1 MNDRAA
7 MTMLR
12 LAACLLALALPA
24 VAAAED
30 YPARPIRIVVPTAPG
45 GFTDTVVQLLSERF
59 RSAWGQPAV
68 MEHKAGA
75 GGIVGTDFVAKAA
88 PDGYTLLA
96 GNIGPIVITPLLQQG
111 KVPYDA
117 DRDLVPVKILATFGN
132 VLVVNPAV
140 PAHSLEELIRLA
152 RARPGTLHFA
162 SAGNGQSQHLSG
174 ELFKRLAGVDIVHV
188 PYKGTGP
195 ALTDLIGG
203 QVQMMF
209 SNLPPALP
217 HIEAGKLRPLA
228 VTGPRRAG
236 ALPAV
241 PTLEEAGLAGYQVVS
256 WVALFAPA
264 GTPPAIVARLHAE
277 VTQAL
282 ESPAGRQRIAAGNA
296 EPGAGSAHDLTALVA
311 ADRAK
316 WGKVIREGNIRA
328 E

>member
-1 MNDRAA
+1 MPKFAA
-7 MTMLR
+7 L
-12 LAACLLALALPA
+12 LAALLLHAAA
-24 VAAAED
+24 VAQD
-30 YPARPIRIVVPTAPG
+30 YPTRPIRIVVPSAPG
-45 GFTDTVVQLLSERF
+45 GFTDTVVQLLGERF
-59 RSAWGQPAV
+59 RAAWGQPAV

-96 GNIGPIVITPLLQQG
+96 GNIGPIVIAPLLQQG
-111 KVPYDA
+111 KVPYDV
-117 DRDLVPVKILATFGN
+117 DRDLVPVKIMATFGN
-132 VLVVNPAV
+132 VLVVNPSV
-140 PAHSLEELIRLA
+140 PAHSLDELIRLA

-162 SAGNGQSQHLSG
+162 SPGNGQSQHLSG

-217 HIEAGKLRPLA
+217 HIEAGKLRALA
-228 VTGPRRAG
+228 VTGPRRAS

-241 PTLEEAGLAGYQVVS
+241 PTVEEAGLAGYQVVS

-264 GTPPAIVARLHAE
+264 GTPPAIVAKLHAE

-282 ESPAGRQRIAAGNA
+282 ESAAGRERIVAGNA
-296 EPGAGSAHDLTALVA
+296 EPGTGSPQDLTALVA